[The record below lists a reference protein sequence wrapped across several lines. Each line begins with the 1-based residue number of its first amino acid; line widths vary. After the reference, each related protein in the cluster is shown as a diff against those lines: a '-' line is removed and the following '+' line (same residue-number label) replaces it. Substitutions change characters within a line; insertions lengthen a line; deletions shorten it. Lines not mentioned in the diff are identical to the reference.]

1 MQMKVLVADAL
12 SKEGVDI
19 MKRVA
24 DVDVKTGLKEAEI
37 IPIIGNYEGLV
48 VRSQTQVTAPIIEAG
63 KKLIIIGRAGVGV
76 DNIDLETATRRGI
89 LVVNAPTGNTISAA
103 EHAIALMLALARYIP
118 AAHFALKAGKWERSK
133 FTGTE
138 VRGKT
143 LGVIGLGNVGSAV
156 ARRARGLEMKLI
168 GYDPF
173 VSQDHAR
180 NLQVEIVTLER
191 LYKEAD
197 FISLHIP
204 LTAQTK
210 EMINT
215 KELAMMKPTARII
228 NTARGGL
235 INEEALAN
243 ALKEKKIT
251 GAAVDVFPQEPCTSS
266 LLFSL
271 DNVIVTPHL
280 GASTAEA
287 QVTAASDVAEQ
298 IVDVFK
304 GLPPKYAVN
313 APFIPPEMMAIL
325 NPFVAVATRIGMLAS
340 QMSEGQMNALTVK
353 YEGEITRYDTNAI
366 KAAMVGGLLANIS
379 EEKVNLVNANLIAGR
394 RGLVVTEQ
402 KDATCQNYASLITA
416 IVATSAGSTEISGT
430 VLRGES
436 HLVRVDNY
444 WIDFIP
450 TSGPF
455 LFVDHKDRPGLI
467 GAVGNITGSV
477 DVNISAMYVSRQQ
490 ARGKALMILDLDE
503 TLPEAAIKKILEI
516 PDVYTAKTIQFA

>member
-1 MQMKVLVADAL
+1 MKILVADSL
-12 SKEGVDI
+12 SKEGVEI
-19 MKRVA
+19 MKAVA
-24 DVDVKTGLKEAEI
+24 EVDVKTGLKEAEI

-76 DNIDLETATRRGI
+76 DNIDLEAATRRGI

-103 EHAIALMLALARYIP
+103 EHAVALMMSLARHIP
-118 AAHFALKAGKWERSK
+118 NANFALKAGKWERSK

-143 LGVIGLGNVGSAV
+143 LGIIGLGNVGSAV

-180 NLQVEIVTLER
+180 NLQVEIVTLEK

-197 FISLHIP
+197 FITLHIP

-210 EMINT
+210 EMIGA
-215 KELAMMKPTARII
+215 KELATMKPTVRII

-266 LLFSL
+266 ILFSL
-271 DNVIVTPHL
+271 ENAIVTPHL

-287 QVTAASDVAEQ
+287 QVMAASDVAEQ
-298 IVDVFK
+298 IVDVFQ
-304 GLPPKYAVN
+304 GRPPRYAVN
-313 APFIPPEMMAIL
+313 APFIPPEMMAVL
-325 NPFVAVATRIGMLAS
+325 NPFMEVATKIGKLAS
-340 QMSEGQMNALTVK
+340 QMGEGQMNALTIK

-366 KAAMVGGLLANIS
+366 KAALLGGLLENIS
-379 EEKVNLVNANLIAGR
+379 EEKVNLVNANLIASR
-394 RGLVVTEQ
+394 RGLTVVEQ
-402 KDATCQNYASLITA
+402 KDPTCQNYASLVTA
-416 IVATSAGSTEISGT
+416 VLTTSVGTIEIAGT

-436 HLVRVDNY
+436 HIVRVNNY
-444 WIDFIP
+444 WIDFVP
-450 TSGPF
+450 TTGPF

-477 DVNISAMYVSRQQ
+477 DVNISSMYVGRLK
-490 ARGKALMILDLDE
+490 ARGQALMILDLDE
-503 TLPEAAIKKILEI
+503 KLPETAIKSILAI
-516 PDVYTAKTIQFA
+516 PDVYTAKYIAF

>member
-1 MQMKVLVADAL
+1 MKVLVADSL
-12 SKEGVDI
+12 SKEGIDI
-19 MKRVA
+19 MKAVA
-24 DVDVKTGLKEAEI
+24 EVDVKTGLKENELVAI
-37 IPIIGNYEGLV
+37 ISDYEGLV

-76 DNIDLETATRRGI
+76 DNINLEAATRRGI
-89 LVVNAPTGNTISAA
+89 IVVNAPTGNTISAA
-103 EHAIALMLALARYIP
+103 EHAIALMLSLSRYIP
-118 AAHFALKAGKWERSK
+118 AANYALKAGKWERSK

-143 LGVIGLGNVGSAV
+143 LGIIGLGNVGSAV

-180 NLQVEIVTLER
+180 NLQIEIVSLER

-210 EMINT
+210 EMVGA
-215 KELAMMKPTARII
+215 KEIATMKPTARII

-243 ALKEKKIT
+243 ALKEKKIA
-251 GAAVDVFPQEPCTSS
+251 GAAVDVFPQEPCTSCV
-266 LLFSL
+266 LFEL

-287 QVTAASDVAEQ
+287 QVMAASDVAEQ

-313 APFIPPEMMAIL
+313 APFIPPEMLAVL
-325 NPFVAVATRIGMLAS
+325 NPFMAVATKIGKLAS
-340 QMSEGQMNALTVK
+340 QLGEGQINSLK
-353 YEGEITRYDTNAI
+353 IIYEGEITRYDTNAV
-366 KAAMVGGLLANIS
+366 KAALLGGLLENIS
-379 EEKVNLVNANLIAGR
+379 EEKVNMVNANLIAGK
-394 RGLVVTEQ
+394 RGLSVLEQ
-402 KDATCQNYASLITA
+402 KDIACQNYASLITA
-416 IVATSAGSTEISGT
+416 EVTTSSATTAISGT
-430 VLRGES
+430 VLRDES
-436 HLVRVDNY
+436 HIVRVNDY

-455 LFVDHKDRPGLI
+455 VFIDHKDRPGLI
-467 GAVGNITGSV
+467 GSVGNITGSV
-477 DVNISAMYVSRQQ
+477 DVNISAMYVGRLK
-490 ARGKALMILDLDE
+490 ARGQALMILDLDE
-503 TLPEAAIKKILEI
+503 ALPDSAIKKLMALQ
-516 PDVYTAKTIQFA
+516 DVYSAKAIVL

>member
-1 MQMKVLVADAL
+1 MKVLVADAL
-12 SKEGVDI
+12 SKEGIDI
-19 MKRVA
+19 MKAVA
-24 DVDVKTGLKEAEI
+24 EVDVKTGLKQEEI
-37 IPIIGNYEGLV
+37 IDIIGDYEALV

-76 DNIDLETATRRGI
+76 DNIDLEAATRRGM

-103 EHAIALMLALARYIP
+103 EHAIALMLSLARHIP
-118 AAHFALKAGKWERSK
+118 NANFALKACKWERSK

-143 LGVIGLGNVGSAV
+143 LGIIGLGNVGSAV

-173 VSQDHAR
+173 VSQDHAQ
-180 NLQVEIVTLER
+180 NLQVEIVSLER
-191 LYKEAD
+191 IYREAD
-197 FISLHIP
+197 FITLHVP
-204 LTAQTK
+204 LTPQSK
-210 EMINT
+210 DMIGER
-215 KELAMMKPTARII
+215 ELAMMKSNCRLI

-235 INEEALAN
+235 INEEALAA

-266 LLFSL
+266 LLFGL
-271 DNVIVTPHL
+271 ENAIVTPHL

-287 QVTAASDVAEQ
+287 QVMAASDVAEQ

-313 APFIPPEMMAIL
+313 APFIPPEMMAVL
-325 NPFVAVATRIGMLAS
+325 NPYMEAAVKIGKLVS
-340 QMSEGQMNALTVK
+340 QLSEGQMNKLTIK
-353 YEGEITRYDTNAI
+353 YEGEITKYDTNAL
-366 KAAMVGGLLANIS
+366 KVSVLGGLLENVS
-379 EEKVNLVNANLIAGR
+379 EQKVNMVNANLIAGK
-394 RGLVVTEQ
+394 RGLTVVEQ
-402 KDATCQNYASLITA
+402 KETACENYASLIT
-416 IVATSAGSTEISGT
+416 VSVKTSSGTVEVSGT
-430 VLRGES
+430 VLRTEP
-436 HLVRVDNY
+436 HVVRVNNY

-467 GAVGNITGSV
+467 GAVGNITGAV
-477 DVNISAMYVSRQQ
+477 DVNISAMYVSRQK
-490 ARGKALMILDLDE
+490 ARGQALMILDLDE
-503 TLPEAAIKKILEI
+503 QLPASAKKKIMAI
-516 PDVYTAKTIQFA
+516 PDVYTAKAIDL

>member
-1 MQMKVLVADAL
+1 MKVLVADAL

-19 MKRVA
+19 MKAVA
-24 DVDVKTGLKEAEI
+24 EVDVKTGLKEAEI
-37 IPIIGNYEGLV
+37 IAIIGNYEGLV

-76 DNIDLETATRRGI
+76 DNIDLEAATRRGI

-103 EHAIALMLALARYIP
+103 EHAIALMLSLARHIP
-118 AAHFALKAGKWERSK
+118 NANFALKACKWERSK

-143 LGVIGLGNVGSAV
+143 LGIIGLGNVGSAV

-173 VSQDHAR
+173 VSQDHAH
-180 NLQVEIVTLER
+180 NLQVDIVSLEKI
-191 LYKEAD
+191 YKEAD
-197 FISLHIP
+197 FITLHVP
-204 LTAQTK
+204 LTPQSK
-210 EMINT
+210 DMIGA

-235 INEEALAN
+235 INEEALAA
-243 ALKEKKIT
+243 ALTAKKIT
-251 GAAVDVFPQEPCTSS
+251 GAAIDVFPQEPCTSS

-271 DNVIVTPHL
+271 ENAIVTPHL

-287 QVTAASDVAEQ
+287 QVMAASDVAEQ

-325 NPFVAVATRIGMLAS
+325 NPFMQVAVKIGKLVS
-340 QMSEGQMNALTVK
+340 QLSEGQMNKLTIK
-353 YEGEITRYDTNAI
+353 YEGEITKYDTNAL
-366 KAAMVGGLLANIS
+366 KASVLGGLLENVS
-379 EEKVNLVNANLIAGR
+379 EQKVNMVNANLIASK
-394 RGLVVTEQ
+394 RGLNVVEQ
-402 KDATCQNYASLITA
+402 KEAVCENYASLVTA
-416 IVATSAGSTEISGT
+416 AVTTSSGTVEVSGT

-436 HLVRVDNY
+436 HVVRVNNY
-444 WIDFIP
+444 WIDFVP
-450 TSGPF
+450 TAGPF

-467 GAVGNITGSV
+467 GAVGNITGAV
-477 DVNISAMYVSRQQ
+477 DVNISAMYVSRLK
-490 ARGKALMILDLDE
+490 ARGQALMILDLDE
-503 TLPEAAIKKILEI
+503 QLPEAAKKKIESI
-516 PDVYTAKTIQFA
+516 PDVFTAKAIAF

>member
-1 MQMKVLVADAL
+1 MKVLVADSL
-12 SKEGVDI
+12 SKEGIEI
-19 MKRVA
+19 MRSLA
-24 DVDVKTGLKEAEI
+24 EVDVKVGLKEAEL

-63 KKLIIIGRAGVGV
+63 KKLMVIGRAGVGV
-76 DNIDLETATRRGI
+76 DNIDLEAATRRGI

-103 EHAIALMLALARYIP
+103 EHAIALMLALARHIP
-118 AAHFALKAGKWERSK
+118 AANFALKAGKWERSK

-143 LGVIGLGNVGSAV
+143 LGIIGLGNVGSAV

-168 GYDPF
+168 GFDPF
-173 VSQDHAR
+173 VSQAHAR
-180 NLQVEIVTLER
+180 NLQVEIVPLEK
-191 LYKEAD
+191 LYKESD
-197 FISLHIP
+197 FITLHIP

-210 EMINT
+210 EMINAR
-215 KELAMMKPTARII
+215 ELALMKPTVRII

-243 ALKEKKIT
+243 ALKEKAVT

-280 GASTAEA
+280 GASTMEA

-298 IVDVFK
+298 VVDVFK
-304 GLPPKYAVN
+304 GLPPRYAVN
-313 APFIPPEMMAIL
+313 APFIPPEMMPTL
-325 NPFVAVATRIGMLAS
+325 SPFMQLATKIGKLAS
-340 QMSEGQMNALTVK
+340 QLSEGQMNALTIK

-366 KAAMVGGLLANIS
+366 KAALLGGLLENVS
-379 EEKVNLVNANLIAGR
+379 EEKINMVNANLVAGR
-394 RGLVVTEQ
+394 RGLTVTEQ
-402 KDATCQNYASLITA
+402 KDVTCQNYASLITA
-416 IVATSAGSTEISGT
+416 VVATSSGTTEIAGT

-436 HLVRVDNY
+436 HIVRINNY
-444 WIDFIP
+444 WIDFVP
-450 TSGPF
+450 TTGPF

-467 GAVGNITGSV
+467 GAVGSITGTM
-477 DVNISAMYVSRQQ
+477 DVNISAMYVSRLK
-490 ARGKALMILDLDE
+490 ARGQALMILDLDE
-503 TLPEAAIKKILEI
+503 QLPEAAKQKILAI
-516 PDVYTAKTIQFA
+516 PDVYTSKAITF